1 MAVNELEA
9 RLLKRIR
16 ELEAKV
22 DFLGRAFNNL
32 SSKMASKSQV
42 KGIFDTIILP
52 LDHGRD
58 LVGQE
63 DDDHA
68 GYPWMLGRAG
78 SQSIN
83 GGVAA
88 NEDLTL
94 DSTAHA
100 TKGDIFIQ
108 PSGGNVGIGTSSPDS
123 HVHLCVA
130 NATPVV
136 RLERNDTTIG
146 TDDIVARIEVE
157 GQNAG
162 SAGICAK
169 LEAIATGNSGETGW
183 RFSTGVAGS
192 ATETMRLTDLGYLGL
207 GVTEPDTQLHVEHI
221 TGAVQRMT
229 RKDDAVGTDDIVGRI
244 EFETQDS
251 GSPGIA
257 AYIQGIAEG
266 TSGEVGL
273 SLATG
278 VGGSAVERLRITNT
292 GIFDLASLPV
302 YANNAA
308 AITGGLTAGNL
319 YRTNSDPDTVCIV
332 H

>member
-1 MAVNELEA
+1 MAINELEA

-32 SSKMASKSQV
+32 SSRMASKSQV

-52 LDHGRD
+52 LDHGKD
-58 LVGQE
+58 LIGQE

-88 NEDLTL
+88 SEDLTL

-100 TKGDIFIQ
+100 TKGDVIIQ

-123 HVHLCVA
+123 
-130 NATPVV
+130 
-136 RLERNDTTIG
+136 
-146 TDDIVARIEVE
+146 
-157 GQNAG
+157 
-162 SAGICAK
+162 
-169 LEAIATGNSGETGW
+169 
-183 RFSTGVAGS
+183 
-192 ATETMRLTDLGYLGL
+192 
-207 GVTEPDTQLHVEHI
+207 QLHVEHI

-278 VGGSAVERLRITNT
+278 VGGLAVERLRITNT
-292 GIFDLASLPV
+292 GIFDIASLPV

-319 YRTNSDPDTVCIV
+319 YRTNGDPDTVCIV